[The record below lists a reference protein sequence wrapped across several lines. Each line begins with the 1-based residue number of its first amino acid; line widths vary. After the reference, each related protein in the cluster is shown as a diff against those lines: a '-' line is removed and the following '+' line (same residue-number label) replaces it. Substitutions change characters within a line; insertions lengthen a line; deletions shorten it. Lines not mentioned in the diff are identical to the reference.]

1 MVNRTVTGKSSAT
14 EMEKE
19 SLIRIKWINCKE
31 NVNITKGE
39 QIYEKFH
46 KWRIREKRHTKDSL
60 GDYLSDL

>member
-1 MVNRTVTGKSSAT
+1 
-14 EMEKE
+14 MEKE
-19 SLIRIKWINCKE
+19 SLIRIKWINYKE

-46 KWRIREKRHTKDSL
+46 KWRIGEKRDTKDSL